1 MHNPLHAIII
11 SRSSAGKSMLVE
23 VTEQLCPPED
33 VESVSDLSAQALYY
47 YGKDD
52 LKHCFIVIGE
62 KHGSEG
68 SDYPLRELISRRSIT
83 KAVPMKDAVTGQVK
97 TETITVNGPISLAE
111 TTTKGDV
118 NPENLSRSF
127 VVGIDE
133 SEDQTRLI
141 HDRQRTNYTVDGFLQ
156 RRQSG
161 SNHRAPPLRAAVAR
175 AGVGLQPLCGGVD
188 LPGLHTE
195 DPARP

>member
-1 MHNPLHAIII
+1 MTPDA
-11 SRSSAGKSMLVE
+11 SAV
-23 VTEQLCPPED
+23 VTFHRNHWKGSPEY
-33 VESVSDLSAQALYY
+33 A
-47 YGKDD
+47 

-83 KAVPMKDAVTGQVK
+83 KAVPMKDPVSGQVK

-141 HDRQRTNYTVDGFLQ
+141 HDRQRTNYTVDGFLERRSLDRITERHHFAQ
-156 RRQSG
+156 RF
-161 SNHRAPPLRAAVAR
+161 AR
-175 AGVGLQPLCGGVD
+175 AGAGLQPLCGGVD